1 MPSIQ
6 HWFLLW
12 CICVSCCFTLSHK
25 LFVLASDLVVV
36 SFFSFSPPPAH
47 QLTHSICIIPEST
60 VLDILIQFKGH
71 RPFLVTQLTIWVF
84 NYTPPMQVFNIL
96 KSFNRWKKTW
106 RAMWRASSMHRH
118 IKCRCLWQN
127 KDMQMWSG
135 ICESSGRMS

>member
-12 CICVSCCFTLSHK
+12 CICVNCCFTVSHK

-60 VLDILIQFKGH
+60 LLDILIEFKGH
-71 RPFLVTQLTIWVF
+71 RLFLVTQLTIWVF

-96 KSFNRWKKTW
+96 KSFYRWKKTW
-106 RAMWRASSMHRH
+106 RAMWRTSSMQRH

-127 KDMQMWSG
+127 KDMHMWSG